1 MIKYKTIFI
10 IIILQF
16 IGCGTKYYNLHDYKL
31 DNRVE
36 LKISLNKT
44 EFELVLLSNYFDK
57 ERPYFSNFI
66 SDSTFKGPK
75 ISATIYNKGR
85 DAIIIPINILSVYRA
100 NGSKSSCGIE
110 IILKYEG
117 GEVKQNDPDIIFG
130 VRGVVEPFIK
140 YSDDAFVELPP
151 GDSVVLENKYD
162 LFLTYMNISG
172 FKPQAGEYQVSA
184 RYYNFLNSPENR
196 KLKYG
201 EAVSNEIEFTI
212 K

>member
-1 MIKYKTIFI
+1 MT
-10 IIILQF
+10 LLF
-16 IGCGTKYYNLHDYKL
+16 IGCGTKYYNLQDYKL

-36 LKISLNKT
+36 LKISLNET
-44 EFELVLLSNYFDK
+44 EFELESLSNYLDN

-75 ISATIYNKGR
+75 ISATIYNKGQN
-85 DAIIIPINILSVYRA
+85 AIIIPINILAVHRI
-100 NGSKSSCGIE
+100 NGSKSGCGIE
-110 IILKYEG
+110 IILKYKGSEI
-117 GEVKQNDPDIIFG
+117 KQDELDIIFG
-130 VRGVVEPFIK
+130 VKGVVEPFIK

-184 RYYNFLNSPENR
+184 RYYNYLNNPEYR
-196 KLKYG
+196 RLKYG
-201 EAVSNEIEFTI
+201 EAVSNELEFTI